1 MIAADYTVP
10 GSVRGGGVR
19 ADHGG
24 GAPVE
29 HLQQLLVQEAALH
42 GIKRVETV
50 DSVDRDEVAHLDELV
65 LLQTAVT
72 VLVQGLEYLLSSLLA
87 FLLGKSLNIYKLSTI
102 AN

>member
-1 MIAADYTVP
+1 MIAADYTVL

-29 HLQQLLVQEAALH
+29 HLQQLLVQETALH
-42 GIKRVETV
+42 GINRVGT
-50 DSVDRDEVAHLDELV
+50 VDRDEVAHLDELI
-65 LLQTAVT
+65 LLQTAVA

-102 AN
+102 DN

>member
-1 MIAADYTVP
+1 MIAADYTVL

-42 GIKRVETV
+42 GIMRVET
-50 DSVDRDEVAHLDELV
+50 VDRDEVAHLDELI

-102 AN
+102 DN

>member
-1 MIAADYTVP
+1 MIAADYTVL

-42 GIKRVETV
+42 GIERVG
-50 DSVDRDEVAHLDELV
+50 SVDRDEVAHLDELI
-65 LLQTAVT
+65 LLQTAVA

-102 AN
+102 DN

>member
-1 MIAADYTVP
+1 MIAADYTVL

-24 GAPVE
+24 GAPIE

-42 GIKRVETV
+42 GIKRVGT
-50 DSVDRDEVAHLDELV
+50 VDRDEVAHLDELI
-65 LLQTAVT
+65 LLQTAVA

-102 AN
+102 DN

>member
-1 MIAADYTVP
+1 MIAADYTVL

-42 GIKRVETV
+42 VVKRVGT
-50 DSVDRDEVAHLDELV
+50 VDRDEVAHLDELI

-102 AN
+102 DN

>member
-29 HLQQLLVQEAALH
+29 HLQQAAACP
-42 GIKRVETV
+42 GDSPSVERVET
-50 DSVDRDEVAHLDELV
+50 VDRDEVAHLDELI

-102 AN
+102 DN